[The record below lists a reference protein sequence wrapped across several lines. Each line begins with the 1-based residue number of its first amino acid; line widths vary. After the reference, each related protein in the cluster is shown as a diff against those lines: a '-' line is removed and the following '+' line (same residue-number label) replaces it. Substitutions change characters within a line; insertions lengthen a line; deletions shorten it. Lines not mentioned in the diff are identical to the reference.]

1 MRTQAMPHQRRR
13 AVVVPR
19 AERPAWRGSL
29 RFRQVAEG
37 LSAVIVMLMVGAS
50 SAGLVVDDLYPDGP
64 WAREALRGGDLT
76 TLLLAAPILLLS
88 LVFVRR
94 GSRRAQVVWLGALA
108 YSVYNY
114 AYFAFGARFND
125 VFLLHVALLALSIW
139 ATAFA
144 VAGIDVGM
152 VVRSLNRTRST
163 RWVGAFLALVGAILG
178 GLWIFLS
185 IRFALTG
192 ELMADIPRR
201 GIHLV
206 FAIDLAL
213 LVPALV
219 VAGILCWRRSCVGV
233 VFAGVM
239 AVMGALYQVN
249 LLLAG
254 LFQADAGVP
263 GVKAFPPEGVV
274 LAIGF
279 CAAVSILFRRRHLEG

>member
-1 MRTQAMPHQRRR
+1 LRQA
-13 AVVVPR
+13 
-19 AERPAWRGSL
+19 
-29 RFRQVAEG
+29 AEG
-37 LSAVIVMLMVGAS
+37 LSAVIVILMVGAS
-50 SAGLVVDDLYPDGP
+50 TAGLVVDDLYPDGP

-94 GSRRAQVVWLGALA
+94 GSGRAQVVWLGALA

-144 VAGIDVGM
+144 VAGIDVGT
-152 VVRSLNRTRST
+152 VVRSLNRTRSA

-178 GLWIFLS
+178 GLWIVLS

-213 LVPALV
+213 LVPTLV
-219 VAGILCWRRSCVGV
+219 VAGILCWRRSRLGV

-279 CAAVSILFRRRHLEG
+279 FAAAATLFRRRRPEG

>member
-1 MRTQAMPHQRRR
+1 MSTQTLSHRRR
-13 AVVVPR
+13 EAVVVPGV
-19 AERPAWRGSL
+19 ERPAWRGSL
-29 RFRQVAEG
+29 RLRQAAEG
-37 LSAVIVMLMVGAS
+37 LSAVIVILMVGAS
-50 SAGLVVDDLYPDGP
+50 TAGLVVDDLDPDGP

-94 GSRRAQVVWLGALA
+94 GSGRAQVVWLGALA

-144 VAGIDVGM
+144 VAGIDVGT
-152 VVRSLNRTRST
+152 VVRSLNRTRSA

-178 GLWIFLS
+178 GLWIVLS

-213 LVPALV
+213 LVPTLV
-219 VAGILCWRRSCVGV
+219 VAGILCWRRSRLGV

-279 CAAVSILFRRRHLEG
+279 FAAAATLFRRRRPEG

>member
-1 MRTQAMPHQRRR
+1 MRTQAVPQVRSE
-13 AVVVPR
+13 AVVVR
-19 AERPAWRGSL
+19 SGERPRWRGSL

-37 LSAVIVMLMVGAS
+37 LSAAILVLMVGAS
-50 SAGLVVDDLYPDGP
+50 TAGLVVDDLYPDGP

-76 TLLLAAPILLLS
+76 TLLVAAPILLLS

-94 GSRRAQVVWLGALA
+94 GSRRAQVVWLGTLA

-114 AYFAFGARFND
+114 AYYSFGARFND
-125 VFLLHVALLALSIW
+125 LFLVHIALLALSIW

-144 VAGIDVGM
+144 VAGLDVAT
-152 VVRSLNRTRST
+152 VVRSLDRNGSG
-163 RWVGAFLALVGAILG
+163 RWVGAFLALVGTVLG
-178 GLWIFLS
+178 GLWIVLS

-192 ELMADIPRR
+192 KLMADIPIR

-219 VAGILCWRRSCVGV
+219 VAGVLCWRRTAVGV
-233 VFAGVM
+233 LFAAVM
-239 AVMGALYQVN
+239 AVMGSLYQVN

-254 LFQADAGVP
+254 FFQAEADVP

-279 CAAVSILFRRRHLEG
+279 FAAAAVIFRRGRPVA